1 MRPGTFKMA
10 IKEIIDNLNF
20 TKLKKILIKRQY

>member
-1 MRPGTFKMA
+1 MRLGTFKMA